1 MLPRRVCQQE
11 YPTVMIRKKG
21 DSRFG
26 YLQKYIPI
34 HLAHDYSQVNWS
46 GQLPD
51 MAALKRKWLVAFK
64 KAYVRLYQGDPLGFQ
79 PVPRPLQV
87 AALSPASS

>member
-1 MLPRRVCQQE
+1 
-11 YPTVMIRKKG
+11 
-21 DSRFG
+21 
-26 YLQKYIPI
+26 
-34 HLAHDYSQVNWS
+34 
-46 GQLPD
+46 

-79 PVPRPLQV
+79 PVPRALQV